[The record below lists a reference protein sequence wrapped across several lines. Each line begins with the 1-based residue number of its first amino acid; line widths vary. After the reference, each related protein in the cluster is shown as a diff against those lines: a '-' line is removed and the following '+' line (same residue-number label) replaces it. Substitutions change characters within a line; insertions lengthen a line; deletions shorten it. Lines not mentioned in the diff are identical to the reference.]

1 MINHEEKAHELF
13 KQGYNCAQSVFA
25 AFCDVTGID
34 FETAIKLT
42 SGFGAGMGGMRDTC
56 GAVTGM
62 FMVADMLYGYTD
74 SQATTEKA
82 AHYATIRKLAEQ
94 FKEENQSLMCRDL
107 LAFCKKAQQP
117 MERTDA
123 YYAERPCTRLVMDA
137 ARLLVYRAAQAKQD
151 GEAYSHLAAMAKLF
165 ASDVANQVTREC
177 VQLVGGYGYSREYP
191 FERMMRDAKITEIYE
206 GTSEVQRMVISSHLG
221 VK

>member
-94 FKEENQSLMCRDL
+94 FKEETKASCAAIFWPSARRRSSPWSVPTRTTQSGPAPAL
-107 LAFCKKAQQP
+107 
-117 MERTDA
+117 
-123 YYAERPCTRLVMDA
+123 
-137 ARLLVYRAAQAKQD
+137 
-151 GEAYSHLAAMAKLF
+151 
-165 ASDVANQVTREC
+165 
-177 VQLVGGYGYSREYP
+177 
-191 FERMMRDAKITEIYE
+191 
-206 GTSEVQRMVISSHLG
+206 
-221 VK
+221 

>member
-25 AFCDVTGID
+25 AFCDV
-34 FETAIKLT
+34 

-74 SQATTEKA
+74 SQATAEKA

-137 ARLLVYRAAQAKQD
+137 ARLLDNLIA
-151 GEAYSHLAAMAKLF
+151 
-165 ASDVANQVTREC
+165 
-177 VQLVGGYGYSREYP
+177 
-191 FERMMRDAKITEIYE
+191 ERGLNK
-206 GTSEVQRMVISSHLG
+206 
-221 VK
+221 

>member
-74 SQATTEKA
+74 SQATAEKA

-94 FKEENQSLMCRDL
+94 FREGKPKPHVPRSS
-107 LAFCKKAQQP
+107 AFCKRRSSP
-117 MERTDA
+117 WSVPTRTTQSGPA
-123 YYAERPCTRLVMDA
+123 PAL
-137 ARLLVYRAAQAKQD
+137 
-151 GEAYSHLAAMAKLF
+151 
-165 ASDVANQVTREC
+165 
-177 VQLVGGYGYSREYP
+177 
-191 FERMMRDAKITEIYE
+191 
-206 GTSEVQRMVISSHLG
+206 
-221 VK
+221 

>member
-62 FMVADMLYGYTD
+62 FMVADMLYGHCRKGGPLRHYP
-74 SQATTEKA
+74 KA
-82 AHYATIRKLAEQ
+82 CGAVQGRK
-94 FKEENQSLMCRDL
+94 
-107 LAFCKKAQQP
+107 
-117 MERTDA
+117 
-123 YYAERPCTRLVMDA
+123 
-137 ARLLVYRAAQAKQD
+137 
-151 GEAYSHLAAMAKLF
+151 
-165 ASDVANQVTREC
+165 
-177 VQLVGGYGYSREYP
+177 
-191 FERMMRDAKITEIYE
+191 
-206 GTSEVQRMVISSHLG
+206 SEPHVP
-221 VK
+221 

>member
-1 MINHEEKAHELF
+1 MINHQEKAHELF

-56 GAVTGM
+56 GAVT
-62 FMVADMLYGYTD
+62 
-74 SQATTEKA
+74 TEKA
-82 AHYATIRKLAEQ
+82 AQYATIRKLAEQ
-94 FKEENQSLMCRDL
+94 FREENQSLMCRDL

-137 ARLLVYRAAQAKQD
+137 ARLLDNLIA
-151 GEAYSHLAAMAKLF
+151 
-165 ASDVANQVTREC
+165 
-177 VQLVGGYGYSREYP
+177 
-191 FERMMRDAKITEIYE
+191 ERGLNK
-206 GTSEVQRMVISSHLG
+206 
-221 VK
+221 